1 MRVVVIGA
9 GVGGLTA
16 AALLAKAGLEVT
28 VLEHHTYPGGLAGTF
43 WRQGFRFDAGA
54 TLLAGFDEDGIFTR
68 LERQLGACFPV
79 RRLPPGE
86 PLMEVWLPG
95 GKVVTRPVGR
105 TYELEAQQAAFGRP
119 VQGFWRWQEKR
130 ALALWKIAQ
139 GLPFPSANTT
149 ELLSLT
155 QRGFSWALEHRA
167 DLLGLLADLVRP
179 TLAHAPSHT
188 GFRRFLD
195 AQLLIASQADA
206 RHTYALFGAAAL
218 DLPHRGPVM
227 PQGGMGAVA
236 ETLAQA
242 VVRHGGRVLYRHRVD
257 KLRIRNGRLA
267 AVEVVLGGRRRGER
281 EVLEADLFI
290 ANLTPGDLTALIPG
304 AVKQAPPHD
313 GWGAFVLHAAIPAS
327 AVPPGAY
334 YRQWAGEGDWVFLSL
349 SDPGDT
355 LRGSPDIRVLSASVH
370 TRLADWQGLSK
381 EVYQAQKMA
390 WQERVVRQ
398 VERLIPGFRESA
410 ALILG
415 ATPRTYQ
422 FYTRRQDGWVGGY
435 PQVHPLR
442 TPSPRTPFSNLW
454 RVGETIFP
462 GQSVPAVA
470 MSGERV
476 AALVLGL
483 TAQRKAARLS
493 STRP

>member
-1 MRVVVIGA
+1 
-9 GVGGLTA
+9 
-16 AALLAKAGLEVT
+16 
-28 VLEHHTYPGGLAGTF
+28 
-43 WRQGFRFDAGA
+43 
-54 TLLAGFDEDGIFTR
+54 
-68 LERQLGACFPV
+68 
-79 RRLPPGE
+79 
-86 PLMEVWLPG
+86 
-95 GKVVTRPVGR
+95 
-105 TYELEAQQAAFGRP
+105 
-119 VQGFWRWQEKR
+119 
-130 ALALWKIAQ
+130 
-139 GLPFPSANTT
+139 
-149 ELLSLT
+149 
-155 QRGFSWALEHRA
+155 
-167 DLLGLLADLVRP
+167 
-179 TLAHAPSHT
+179 
-188 GFRRFLD
+188 
-195 AQLLIASQADA
+195 
-206 RHTYALFGAAAL
+206 
-218 DLPHRGPVM
+218 
-227 PQGGMGAVA
+227 
-236 ETLAQA
+236 
-242 VVRHGGRVLYRHRVD
+242 
-257 KLRIRNGRLA
+257 
-267 AVEVVLGGRRRGER
+267 
-281 EVLEADLFI
+281 
-290 ANLTPGDLTALIPG
+290 
-304 AVKQAPPHD
+304 
-313 GWGAFVLHAAIPAS
+313 VLHAAIPAS

-370 TRLADWQGLSK
+370 TKLADWQGLSK

-422 FYTRRQDGWVGGY
+422 FYTWRQDGWVGGY